1 MEFYSKSVFPKEVVD
16 GDSEYIKIIK
26 ETIAERLGS
35 AISDSGYITFKE
47 TDDCIHYPALQDK
60 HGWSREYIGSVDV
73 SIPTKL
79 MPMGCGS
86 GHTYVCQNC
95 FSHNTVARVY
105 SFYRP
110 VPKYCECCG
119 AHFTNIFQDS
129 EANDG
134 LYFIKHEEDE
144 ND

>member
-1 MEFYSKSVFPKEVVD
+1 MKFYSKSVIPKEYIEEN
-16 GDSEYIKIIK
+16 SEMVKSIK
-26 ETIAERLGS
+26 ESIARRIGS
-35 AISDSGYITFKE
+35 AIADYMVFEE
-47 TDDCIHYPALQDK
+47 TDDCIHYPELQDK
-60 HGWSREYIGSVDV
+60 HGWVREYVGSVDV

-79 MPMGCGS
+79 MPMGGV
-86 GHTYVCQNC
+86 YVCQNC
-95 FSHNTVARVY
+95 FTNNNIPRSYCIV
-105 SFYRP
+105 SP

>member
-1 MEFYSKSVFPKEVVD
+1 MEFYSKSVIPKE
-16 GDSEYIKIIK
+16 YIEESPEIAKSIK
-26 ETIAERLGS
+26 ENITRKLASVIADYMVFE
-35 AISDSGYITFKE
+35 E
-47 TDDCIHYPALQDK
+47 NDDCIHYPEFQDK
-60 HGWSREYIGSVDV
+60 HGWAREYVGRVDI

-79 MPMGCGS
+79 MPMGDV
-86 GHTYVCQNC
+86 YVCQNC
-95 FSHNTVARVY
+95 FSNNNVPKAY
-105 SFYRP
+105 SFYKP

-144 ND
+144 NE